1 MEKERKAHRGHAGR
15 RIACIFLLAVSST
28 RPTTSFFFFL
38 FSFSFPP
45 SYHSMFY
52 FLGVAVCQYN
62 LALKNYFRK
71 NHRHLRPT
79 PVITD
84 MLWSHQLPWG
94 VLSSLDVARPL
105 PFKQTQLTW
114 KSPGYS
120 PLEGSLE
127 KSFPY
132 IPYPVLIPC
141 SPHTCDMFWS
151 HQLPGVPSSLGLYLL
166 FVFNKHSPM
175 GKKTIPFVLVRALT
189 TCP

>member
-1 MEKERKAHRGHAGR
+1 MCTTLTLRRGRVSDLLRETYGWRQREKSTAGR
-15 RIACIFLLAVSST
+15 RVFLLAILST
-28 RPTTSFFFFL
+28 RRTHGRATPFFL
-38 FSFSFPP
+38 YFSVFLFL
-45 SYHSMFY
+45 SYHYLFC
-52 FLGVAVCQYN
+52 FGRGLVPRKTTVKCN
-62 LALKNYFRK
+62 FRK
-71 NHRHLRPT
+71 NHRHPRPT

-151 HQLPGVPSSLGLYLL
+151 HQLPGV
-166 FVFNKHSPM
+166 
-175 GKKTIPFVLVRALT
+175 LVY
-189 TCP
+189 